1 MRSMDVAKNE
11 LAAIA
16 ASAESPAS
24 MSFPADSLEQDYLR
38 LETTA
43 QRAIASSIETLQNM
57 VERTGDKE
65 EARIRDWQSACDAH
79 LPQRLSAPRS
89 TSADAIKAW
98 LQRTDTAMERHLSD
112 YAELLKN
119 LRQDY
124 TDHEEVLYKLIRLCL
139 NMQRQCDVII
149 NAAEV
154 YGKRA
159 ESQEGLDFASLNIRL
174 ELLKKRIAK
183 LHDALSSIHE
193 DINGYATLVEKA
205 CGPALDSW
213 KAYVEETKT
222 RTDALV
228 VASIFSVSGIK
239 AAADKK
245 DALYRDTM
253 SAAKEIWAAFHRA
266 NIRIYFIQ
274 QDLKAALCIVRRLQ
288 GDSIIEE
295 REGERPLCL

>member
-1 MRSMDVAKNE
+1 MRSMDVAKIHCDANS
-11 LAAIA
+11 
-16 ASAESPAS
+16 ASADSKAVV
-24 MSFPADSLEQDYLR
+24 SFPADSLEQDYLR

-57 VERTGDKE
+57 AERTGDKE

-98 LQRTDTAMERHLSD
+98 LQRTDTAMERYLSD

-159 ESQEGLDFASLNIRL
+159 ESQDCLDFASLNIRL
-174 ELLKKRIAK
+174 ALLKKRIAK
-183 LHDALSSIHE
+183 LHDALRSIHE
-193 DINGYATLVEKA
+193 DVNGYAVLVEKA
-205 CGPALDSW
+205 CGPALDGW
-213 KAYVEETKT
+213 KAYVEEARP

-228 VASIFSVSGIK
+228 VSSIFSVSGIK

-245 DALYRDTM
+245 ETLYRDTM
-253 SAAKEIWAAFHRA
+253 SAAKEVWMAFHRA
-266 NIRIYFIQ
+266 NTRIYFIQ
-274 QDLKAALCIVRRLQ
+274 QELKTALCIIRRLQ
-288 GDSIIEE
+288 SDSTEE
-295 REGERPLCL
+295 REGERTLCL

>member
-1 MRSMDVAKNE
+1 MRSMDVAKIHCDANS
-11 LAAIA
+11 
-16 ASAESPAS
+16 ASADSKAAV
-24 MSFPADSLEQDYLR
+24 SFPADSLEQDYLR
-38 LETTA
+38 LETMA

-112 YAELLKN
+112 YAEPLKN

-124 TDHEEVLYKLIRLCL
+124 RDHEEVLYKLIRLCL

-183 LHDALSSIHE
+183 LHDALNSIHE
-193 DINGYATLVEKA
+193 DVNGYATLVEKA
-205 CGPALDSW
+205 CGSALDGW
-213 KAYVEETKT
+213 KAYVEETKP

-228 VASIFSVSGIK
+228 VTTIFSASGIK

-245 DALYRDTM
+245 ETLYRDTM
-253 SAAKEIWAAFHRA
+253 AAAKEVWMAFHRA
-266 NIRIYFIQ
+266 NTRIYFIQ
-274 QDLKAALCIVRRLQ
+274 QELKTALCIIRRLQ
-288 GDSIIEE
+288 SDSTEE
-295 REGERPLCL
+295 LEGERTLCL

>member
-1 MRSMDVAKNE
+1 MLSMDVAKNE
-11 LAAIA
+11 FAAIA
-16 ASAESPAS
+16 ASADSPAA
-24 MSFPADSLEQDYLR
+24 MSFSADSLERDYLR
-38 LETTA
+38 LENTA

-57 VERTGDKE
+57 AERAGDKE
-65 EARIRDWQSACDAH
+65 EARIRDWQSTCDAH

-98 LQRTDTAMERHLSD
+98 LQRTDAAMERHLSD
-112 YAELLKN
+112 YAEPLKN

-174 ELLKKRIAK
+174 KLLKKRIAK
-183 LHDALSSIHE
+183 LHDALNSIHE
-193 DINGYATLVEKA
+193 DVNGYATLVEKA
-205 CGPALDSW
+205 CGSALDSW
-213 KAYVEETKT
+213 KAYVEEAKP

-228 VASIFSVSGIK
+228 VTTIFSASGIK
-239 AAADKK
+239 AAADEK
-245 DALYRDTM
+245 DTLYRDTM
-253 SAAKEIWAAFHRA
+253 AAAKEVWMAFHRA
-266 NIRIYFIQ
+266 NMKICFIQ
-274 QDLKAALCIVRRLQ
+274 QDLKTALCIIRRLQ
-288 GDSIIEE
+288 SDSAKE
-295 REGERPLCL
+295 REGERALCL